1 MRVMCLKPS
10 LWNSFACPACV
21 SPGRRSAKSRDQA
34 HQEVLAWVAFDVIYK
49 QMTCGFAE
57 SSNACVLLYRGFV
70 MNTKDN
76 IFCVLYSQV
85 AMSVGPPRVML
96 WTVDEKWLTSLFHP
110 TQQAQ
115 VERERER
122 EREGERVM
130 RNALRGKNQL
140 QPVYFTD
147 LAASLT
153 I

>member
-1 MRVMCLKPS
+1 
-10 LWNSFACPACV
+10 
-21 SPGRRSAKSRDQA
+21 
-34 HQEVLAWVAFDVIYK
+34 
-49 QMTCGFAE
+49 
-57 SSNACVLLYRGFV
+57 

-96 WTVDEKWLTSLFHP
+96 WTVDEKGLTSLFHP